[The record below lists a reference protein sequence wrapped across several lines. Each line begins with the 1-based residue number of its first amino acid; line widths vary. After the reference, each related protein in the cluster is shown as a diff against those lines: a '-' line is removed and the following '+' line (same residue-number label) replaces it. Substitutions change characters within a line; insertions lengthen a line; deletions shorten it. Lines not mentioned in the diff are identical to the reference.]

1 VVPSIDIHCHILP
14 GVDDGSPDIETSLAM
29 LKTAISEGTKGMI
42 LTPHHKPMHHNVRP
56 DHLIEYTAQLMDR
69 AHEKGI
75 NVQLFPGNEIYYSDS
90 TVKELESGRASTLA
104 GSEYVL
110 IEFHPTDMYKTIH
123 NALYAVQS
131 AGYMPILA
139 HVERYADM
147 AKHVKYVDELLDM
160 GIYIQVNANSVMGK
174 YGLGIRHFTREL
186 LKRDMVHFVATDA
199 HDNGSR
205 APHLLDCRDYVEGK
219 FGEQY
224 ALKIFHDN
232 AMKVLRNE
240 VI

>member
-1 VVPSIDIHCHILP
+1 MVPSIDIHCHILP
-14 GVDDGSPDIETSLAM
+14 GVDDGSPDVDTSLAM

-69 AHEKGI
+69 ANAKGI
-75 NVQLFPGNEIYYSDS
+75 DVQLFPGNEIYYSDS
-90 TVKELESGRASTLA
+90 AVRELESGRASTLA
-104 GSEYVL
+104 GSDYVL

-123 NALYAVQS
+123 NALYTVQS
-131 AGYMPILA
+131 SGYRPILA

-147 AKHVKYVDELLDM
+147 ARHVKYVDELLDM

-186 LKRDMVHFVATDA
+186 IKRDMVHFVATDA

-205 APHLLDCRDYVEGK
+205 APHLLDCRDFVESRL
-219 FGEQY
+219 GEDF
-224 ALKIFHDN
+224 ALRIFHDN

>member
-1 VVPSIDIHCHILP
+1 
-14 GVDDGSPDIETSLAM
+14 M
-29 LKTAISEGTKGMI
+29 LQTALSEGTKGLI
-42 LTPHHKPMHHNVRP
+42 LTPHHKPMHHNVRA
-56 DHLIEYTAQLMDR
+56 DHLIDYTAELMDR
-69 AHEKGI
+69 AHEAGLK
-75 NVQLFPGNEIYYSDS
+75 VQLFPASEIYYSDA
-90 TVKELESGRASTLA
+90 TIRELESGIASTMA
-104 GSEYVL
+104 GSDYVL

-131 AGYMPILA
+131 AGFSPILA

-147 AKHVKYVDELLDM
+147 AKHVKYVDELIDM

-186 LKRDMVHFVATDA
+186 LKNQMVHFVATDA

-205 APHLLDCRDYVEGK
+205 APHLLDCRDYVEDK

-224 ALKIFHDN
+224 ALEIFHDN
-232 AMKVLRNE
+232 AMKILRNE

>member
-1 VVPSIDIHCHILP
+1 MVPSIDIHCHILP
-14 GVDDGSPDIETSLAM
+14 GVDDGSPDMETSLAM
-29 LKTAISEGTKGMI
+29 LQTAISEGTKGMI

-56 DHLIEYTAQLMDR
+56 DHLIGYTARLMER

-90 TVKELESGRASTLA
+90 TVSELESGRASTLA
-104 GSEYVL
+104 GTDYVL

-186 LKRDMVHFVATDA
+186 LKKHMVHFVATDA
-199 HDNGSR
+199 HDSGSR

-219 FGEQY
+219 LGEKY
-224 ALKIFHDN
+224 ALEIFHDN

-240 VI
+240 II